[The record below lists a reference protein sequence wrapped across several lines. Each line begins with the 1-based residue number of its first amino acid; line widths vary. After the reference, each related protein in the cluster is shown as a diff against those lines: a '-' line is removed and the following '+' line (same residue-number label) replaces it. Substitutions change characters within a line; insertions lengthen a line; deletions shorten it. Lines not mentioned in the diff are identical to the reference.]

1 MSIDSKNLVNSY
13 TEDYYLKRMAGHA
26 LIAVDFNFRRYTNLF
41 RSYSLGLSDDNL
53 VCDIGGGRG
62 ELAKYYVSLGKKVI
76 YVDYSS
82 AAIEIAKKIVGEH
95 DNLQYLNIDANEMQ
109 NYVAENSID
118 TIFMNNFVQHV
129 SQEEF
134 LRIIATAHKMLK
146 NSGVLIVHTPEKH
159 YGSVLTNDAVD
170 PQHINL
176 MDIED
181 LKISLSSVFNY
192 VDTFTWNGTH
202 KFYEKGKSRELFGIA
217 VKNGS
222 YTVHPILSQDRS
234 SILLFDSSPV
244 WQQLEFDISRLSG
257 GKCLVEGTLS
267 VTGDVGDSI
276 GQFALV
282 DKNSDRAFCQE
293 FKLKSL
299 TGLSTNFLQSSEMSL
314 PIKNFNRDAACKL
327 IFRVKNIGATN
338 GKVTIDELLIKKL
351 EKTDNKIRIN
361 SSNVVDRESFNF
373 AGHTLKYFY
382 HRGNCGFPPEP
393 RTERTVEISIVDKW
407 LSLAGENV
415 WEIGAVSCNY
425 WRPIRV
431 EKIID
436 PYDKH
441 PSVTDKLSI
450 MDVDL
455 KGRKILSIS
464 TIEHIGKFPQPGNE
478 ETPDTVL
485 KALDKLFEES
495 PCFFITYPPMYNF
508 ILDNRVFNGRLP
520 EDVKIRFIVRQPDQ
534 NWQEVFN
541 PEEAKRPYGKT
552 RRSDGS
558 SAGADAIVI
567 LERGNLL

>member
-1 MSIDSKNLVNSY
+1 MNIDSKNLVDSY
-13 TEDYYLKRMAGHA
+13 TEDYYLKRMAGHT
-26 LIAVDFNFRRYTNLF
+26 LIDVDFNFRRYTNLF
-41 RSYSLGLSDDNL
+41 RSYTLGLSDDNL
-53 VCDIGGGRG
+53 ICDIGGGRG

-76 YVDYSS
+76 YADYSS
-82 AAIEIAKKIVGEH
+82 AAIEIAKKFVGDR
-95 DNLQYLNIDANEMQ
+95 DNIQYFNIDANDLP
-109 NYVAENSID
+109 NYVTEDSID
-118 TIFMNNFVQHV
+118 IIFMNDFVEHI
-129 SQEEF
+129 SQEEL

-146 NSGVLIVHTPEKH
+146 DSGVLIVHTPEKY
-159 YGSVLTNDAVD
+159 YGSVLTKDAVY

-181 LKISLSSVFNY
+181 LKASLSSMFNY
-192 VDTFTWNGTH
+192 VDVFTWNGLQ
-202 KFYEKGKSRELFGIA
+202 KFYEKGKSIELFGIA

-222 YTVHPILSQDRS
+222 YATHQISLPDRS
-234 SILLFDSSPV
+234 SLSLLDSSPI
-244 WQQLEFDISRLSG
+244 WQQIEFDISRFAG
-257 GKCLVEGTLS
+257 VKFLVEGTLS

-276 GQFALV
+276 GQFAIA
-282 DKNSDRAFCQE
+282 DKNGERAFCQE

-299 TGLSTNFLQSSEMSL
+299 AGLAANFLQASEMSL
-314 PIKNFNRDAACKL
+314 PVKTFNREVACKL
-327 IFRVKNIGATN
+327 IFRVKNLAASN
-338 GKVTIDELLIKKL
+338 GQVTINNLLLKKL
-351 EKTDNKIRIN
+351 EKADDRTAIS
-361 SSNVVDRESFNF
+361 SSNSGDLESFNF
-373 AGHTLKYFY
+373 AGHSLRYFY

-393 RTERTVEISIVDKW
+393 RTERTVEIPIADKW

-441 PSVTDKLSI
+441 PSVTDKMSI
-450 MDVDL
+450 MNVDL
-455 KGRKILSIS
+455 KGRRILSIS

-485 KALDKLFEES
+485 KALDKIFDES
-495 PCFFITYPPMYNF
+495 PCFLITFPPMYNSV
-508 ILDNRVFNGRLP
+508 LDRRVFNGTLP
-520 EDVKIRFIVRQPDQ
+520 ADVKIRFIVRQPDQ
-534 NWQEVFN
+534 TWQEVFN

-558 SAGADAIVI
+558 SAGSDAIVI